1 MTNFLVIL
9 ISKNLSST
17 YFIKHNKLCLLN
29 NFLKIIKVWMN
40 VSPTKYQLLTLYY
53 YSNLGETKDFVLW
66 SNYVVW
72 VNV

>member
-29 NFLKIIKVWMN
+29 NILKIIKVWMN
-40 VSPTKYQLLTLYY
+40 VSPTKY
-53 YSNLGETKDFVLW
+53 
-66 SNYVVW
+66 
-72 VNV
+72 